1 MPDDRSGAPRR
12 PRIRGTNGSHLSETP
27 TVRTRFD
34 DVSETPTERTRFDDA
49 SETPTT
55 RTRFDVPE
63 ASTVRMRFDDVSDEP
78 VDLMAVQ
85 ADDELIDA
93 LASGMAV
100 SAPGRGGYDVDDHV
114 VALLAAWKAEVDA
127 DPVPPLVDVDAAAAR
142 VRAAA
147 RPAGRRLRL
156 VAPLAAAAVLLLSVG
171 GIGYNAGVN
180 AGPDDGL
187 AWQIARVVDGD
198 RVESVLAAERVE
210 ERIAEAKAA
219 LTRGEPEVAARALAA
234 AAQDLQV
241 VRAEENASD
250 LAAVQSFL
258 EAKVAETP
266 PGTPTQPDAPLL
278 SDPTR
283 PVPPGAS
290 PSAPAAAPAPGPALV
305 PGPVP
310 SVPVPGTGTGTG
322 ITTRPESAVSNIVPP
337 DSGPPPAP
345 VPSSTAVAP
354 PPPVVDSPPPSVA
367 PSAGPTVPPSVVP
380 TSSPEPSTPA
390 AGDGGSATPAASGGP
405 SGTSRTVE
413 GAPAVASTSTGP

>member
-34 DVSETPTERTRFDDA
+34 DVSETPTV
-49 SETPTT
+49 

-63 ASTVRMRFDDVSDEP
+63 DPTVRMRFDDASDEP

-100 SAPGRGGYDVDDHV
+100 SAPGRSGYDVDDHV

-156 VAPLAAAAVLLLSVG
+156 VAPLAAAAVLILSVG

-187 AWQIARVVDGD
+187 AWEIARVVDGD

-290 PSAPAAAPAPGPALV
+290 PSVPAAAPAPGPAPV

-310 SVPVPGTGTGTG
+310 AVPAPAPGTGAGPGTG
-322 ITTRPESAVSNIVPP
+322 ITRPELATSAIVPP
-337 DSGPPPAP
+337 DPGPSSGPPPAAP

-354 PPPVVDSPPPSVA
+354 APPVDNPPPPVPSSDPTPPSSVA
-367 PSAGPTVPPSVVP
+367 P
-380 TSSPEPSTPA
+380 TSNPEPSTPA
-390 AGDGGSATPAASGGP
+390 AGDGGSATPAASGQA
-405 SGTSRTVE
+405 SGTSRAVE
-413 GAPAVASTSTGP
+413 GAPAVAATSTGP

>member
-34 DVSETPTERTRFDDA
+34 DVSETPTV
-49 SETPTT
+49 

-63 ASTVRMRFDDVSDEP
+63 DPTVRMRFDDASDEP

-100 SAPGRGGYDVDDHV
+100 SAPGRSGYDVDDHV

-187 AWQIARVVDGD
+187 AWEIARVVDGD

-290 PSAPAAAPAPGPALV
+290 PSVPAASPAPVPAPV

-310 SVPVPGTGTGTG
+310 AVPVPAPGPGAGPGTG
-322 ITTRPESAVSNIVPP
+322 ITPPELATSVIVPP
-337 DSGPPPAP
+337 GPGPSSGPPPAAP
-345 VPSSTAVAP
+345 VPSSTVVAP
-354 PPPVVDSPPPSVA
+354 APVPPQDPPPSA
-367 PSAGPTVPPSVVP
+367 PNADPTVPSSVAP
-380 TSSPEPSTPA
+380 TSNPEPSTPA
-390 AGDGGSATPAASGGP
+390 AGDGGSATPAASGQA
-405 SGTSRTVE
+405 SGTSRAVE

>member
-34 DVSETPTERTRFDDA
+34 DVSETPTV
-49 SETPTT
+49 

-63 ASTVRMRFDDVSDEP
+63 DPTVRMRFDDASDEP

-100 SAPGRGGYDVDDHV
+100 SAPGRSGYDVDDHV

-156 VAPLAAAAVLLLSVG
+156 VAPLAAAAVLILSVG

-187 AWQIARVVDGD
+187 AWEIARVVDGD

-290 PSAPAAAPAPGPALV
+290 PSVPAAAPAPGPAPV

-310 SVPVPGTGTGTG
+310 AVPAPAPGTGAGPGTG
-322 ITTRPESAVSNIVPP
+322 ITRPELATSSIVPP
-337 DSGPPPAP
+337 DPGPDPGPPPAP
-345 VPSSTAVAP
+345 VTSSVAP
-354 PPPVVDSPPPSVA
+354 PPVPPVENPPPPVPSSDPTPPSSVA
-367 PSAGPTVPPSVVP
+367 P
-380 TSSPEPSTPA
+380 TSNPEPSTPA
-390 AGDGGSATPAASGGP
+390 AGDGGSATPAASGQA
-405 SGTSRTVE
+405 SGTSRAVE
-413 GAPAVASTSTGP
+413 GAPAVAATSTGP